1 MDTVLLQPRSELS
14 EHLELE
20 IQPCTAS
27 KTVWASISVGNIY
40 LWSISTDD
48 CRPRSWLI
56 SPSNI
61 TKIPHVVRGSVQLQ
75 STIPNRNR
83 SVTLGR

>member
-14 EHLELE
+14 KRLGLE
-20 IQPCTAS
+20 IQPSAAS
-27 KTVWASISVGNIY
+27 KNVWASISVGNIY

-48 CRPRSWLI
+48 CGPQSWLI

-75 STIPNRNR
+75 STIPNRNH
-83 SVTLGR
+83 SITLGR